1 MALMVINNL
10 IWCFTSFLYMM
21 YRECSCV
28 KFAVILVLQLVWYI
42 WLIVTSKEEESHT
55 CLLFFMLLYEVFLQ
69 LIKQPDISTLFN

>member
-10 IWCFTSFLYMM
+10 FLCFTLFLYMM

-28 KFAVILVLQLVWYI
+28 KFADILVLQLAWYI

-55 CLLFFMLLYEVFLQ
+55 CLLFFMWLYEVYLQ
-69 LIKQPDISTLFN
+69 LIKQPGISSLFN